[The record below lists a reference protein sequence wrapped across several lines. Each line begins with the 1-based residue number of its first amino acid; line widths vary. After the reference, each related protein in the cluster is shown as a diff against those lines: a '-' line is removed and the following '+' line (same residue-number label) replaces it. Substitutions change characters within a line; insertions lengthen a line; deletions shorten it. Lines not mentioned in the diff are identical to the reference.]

1 MRKRNRKRNRKA
13 FTLVESLVSVLI
25 GAIITGIFLD
35 TYSKMQR
42 TSATSQNEACAN
54 AISQELIEESRAI
67 GFNYLALRTG
77 LSYDL
82 LTYRVGAG
90 QTGPVDLRQDPVI
103 LDLVNKLWQSKVV
116 SSRFPGTVTYKI
128 DTAPGFSVTNGEP
141 DAITISIITKW
152 TDGEKYAGTA
162 ALPARTVTSQL
173 LLTRNGVN
181 KWTP

>member
-1 MRKRNRKRNRKA
+1 MKKRINYRNKTA

-54 AISQELIEESRAI
+54 AISQELVEESRAI
-67 GFNYLALRTG
+67 GFNYLAARTG
-77 LSYDL
+77 QTYDL
-82 LTYRVGAG
+82 LTYRAVTG
-90 QTGPVDLRQDPVI
+90 QSGPVDLRQDPVL
-103 LDLVNKLWQSKVV
+103 LDLVNKLWHSKVV

-128 DTAPGFSVTNGEP
+128 ETAPGFSVSSGIP
-141 DAITISIITKW
+141 DAITISVITKW
-152 TDGEKYAGTA
+152 TDSEKYAGTA
-162 ALPARTVTSQL
+162 AAPARTVTTQL
-173 LLTRNGVN
+173 LLTKTGVN

>member
-1 MRKRNRKRNRKA
+1 MRQRNHHRNKKA

-54 AISQELIEESRAI
+54 AIAQELIEESRAI
-67 GFNYLALRTG
+67 GFNYLAARTG
-77 LSYDL
+77 QTYDL
-82 LTYRVGAG
+82 LTYKAVTG
-90 QTGPVDLRQDPVI
+90 QSGPVDLRQDPVL
-103 LDLVNKLWQSKVV
+103 LDLVNKLWHSKVV

-128 DTAPGFSVTNGEP
+128 ETAPGFSVSSGIP
-141 DAITISIITKW
+141 DAITISVITKW
-152 TDGEKYAGTA
+152 SDGEKYAGTA
-162 ALPARTVTSQL
+162 AAPARTVTNQL
-173 LLTRNGVN
+173 LLTKTGVN